1 MQIETE
7 TLPLTKVDF
16 FQKQYT
22 NNAHKHRVS
31 IDTVLKFFI
40 FMKSWLK
47 FDPCFLLIICKEYVL
62 FWDKL

>member
-22 NNAHKHRVS
+22 NNAHKHKVS

-40 FMKSWLK
+40 SMN
-47 FDPCFLLIICKEYVL
+47 Y
-62 FWDKL
+62 